1 MSAAPYDAVI
11 IGSGI
16 NSLVAGAML
25 AKDGWRVLLCERN
38 DRAGGA
44 ICTST
49 DRVPGFTLEL
59 LSSWHPLFVGGPA
72 YGELA
77 GDLGVSPATVL
88 PLSTLEPMDRHA
100 VADILGDGEVSIV
113 AGQDPLYQVQES
125 VLTGVWRVRAESAD
139 GHVVSE
145 TIEVGDVPRIVRDA
159 AGRYGRPMANVA
171 ALALD
176 ASVMNAPAILVEI
189 AERAAMWRP
198 GTINHVINFTLLP
211 LTPADTDAIT
221 TVLGQVPLTIV
232 SGGYGTCRIMATN
245 VRNVWAVQYLNANG
259 AIILDTVEIGDVPEA
274 ARAAQVDFEDSAV
287 RLGEIMEAYLT

>member
-1 MSAAPYDAVI
+1 MSHDHQRRNP
-11 IGSGI
+11 
-16 NSLVAGAML
+16 
-25 AKDGWRVLLCERN
+25 LLWE
-38 DRAGGA
+38 DEEQATG
-44 ICTST
+44 
-49 DRVPGFTLEL
+49 V
-59 LSSWHPLFVGGPA
+59 FVGTDDGLSLIGLPDGLKAKSRPSLPA
-72 YGELA
+72 GYVPTSALVNFVA
-77 GDLGVSPATVL
+77 AIRAALMAHDGVSPATVL

-176 ASVMNAPAILVEI
+176 ASVMNAPAILAEI

-198 GTINHVINFTLLP
+198 GTLNHVINFTLLP

>member
-1 MSAAPYDAVI
+1 MSHDHQRRNP
-11 IGSGI
+11 
-16 NSLVAGAML
+16 
-25 AKDGWRVLLCERN
+25 LLWE
-38 DRAGGA
+38 DEEQATG
-44 ICTST
+44 
-49 DRVPGFTLEL
+49 V
-59 LSSWHPLFVGGPA
+59 FVGTDDGLSLIGLPDGLKAKSRPSLPA
-72 YGELA
+72 GYVPTSALVNFVA
-77 GDLGVSPATVL
+77 AIRAALMAHDGVSPATVL
-88 PLSTLEPMDRHA
+88 PLSTLAPMDRHA

-176 ASVMNAPAILVEI
+176 ASVMNAPAILAEI

-245 VRNVWAVQYLNANG
+245 VRHVWAVQYLNANG

>member
-1 MSAAPYDAVI
+1 MSHDHQRRNP
-11 IGSGI
+11 
-16 NSLVAGAML
+16 
-25 AKDGWRVLLCERN
+25 LLWE
-38 DRAGGA
+38 DEEQATG
-44 ICTST
+44 
-49 DRVPGFTLEL
+49 V
-59 LSSWHPLFVGGPA
+59 FVGTDDGLSLIGLPDGLKAKSRPSLPA
-72 YGELA
+72 GYVPTQALVNFIA
-77 GDLGVSPATVL
+77 AIRAALMAHDGVSPATVL
-88 PLSTLEPMDRHA
+88 PLSPLEPMDRHA

-176 ASVMNAPAILVEI
+176 ASVMNAPAILAEI

-198 GTINHVINFTLLP
+198 GTLNHVINFTLLP

>member
-1 MSAAPYDAVI
+1 MSHDHQRRNP
-11 IGSGI
+11 
-16 NSLVAGAML
+16 
-25 AKDGWRVLLCERN
+25 LLWE
-38 DRAGGA
+38 DEEQATG
-44 ICTST
+44 
-49 DRVPGFTLEL
+49 V
-59 LSSWHPLFVGGPA
+59 FVGTDDGLSLIGLPDGLKAKSRPSLPA
-72 YGELA
+72 GYVPTSALVNFVEAIRAALMA
-77 GDLGVSPATVL
+77 HDGVSPATVL
-88 PLSTLEPMDRHA
+88 PLSPLAPMDRHA

-159 AGRYGRPMANVA
+159 ASRYGRPMANVA

-176 ASVMNAPAILVEI
+176 ASVMNAPAILAEI

>member
-77 GDLGVSPATVL
+77 GDLAARGVEYINTPL
-88 PLSTLEPMDRHA
+88 PTGVVCSAGTAVLSTDPAITAAQFEA
-100 VADILGDGEVSIV
+100 LGD
-113 AGQDPLYQVQES
+113 
-125 VLTGVWRVRAESAD
+125 
-139 GHVVSE
+139 
-145 TIEVGDVPRIVRDA
+145 
-159 AGRYGRPMANVA
+159 
-171 ALALD
+171 LD
-176 ASVMNAPAILVEI
+176 AWNRTMGDFGAKANLAFGLLGTDF
-189 AERAAMWRP
+189 WRRKSLKF
-198 GTINHVINFTLLP
+198 G
-211 LTPADTDAIT
+211 
-221 TVLGQVPLTIV
+221 
-232 SGGYGTCRIMATN
+232 
-245 VRNVWAVQYLNANG
+245 
-259 AIILDTVEIGDVPEA
+259 
-274 ARAAQVDFEDSAV
+274 
-287 RLGEIMEAYLT
+287 